1 MSLADHRAAIDRLDR
16 EIIKLLNERTEHA
29 CAIGEHKLQHGQ
41 EIYAP
46 HREQAVLKRICKL
59 NEGPI
64 RDSAMRAIYREIMS
78 SSLSLE
84 KTMKIAYLGPEATF
98 TNQAAIQRFGSSLE
112 YSPQKTISDV
122 FAEVEKHCAD
132 YGVVPIEN
140 STEGVVNHTLDM
152 FVDSE
157 LKVVAQIQLPISHNL
172 LSKVPRKQIKKLY
185 VHPQTL
191 AQCRLWIQKFL
202 PEAEIVETSSNAR
215 STQMA
220 KRSRTAAAIAGVLC
234 SEKYKLP
241 IIEHDVQDNATNTT
255 RFLVLGR
262 ECSPSTGNDRT
273 SIMFSIADKVG
284 ALHDALATLR
294 TQKINMTKIESRPSK
309 RRAWHYFFFVDLDGH
324 AEDKKIEKAIARL
337 EKQCAFVK
345 ILGSYPNSE

>member
-1 MSLADHRAAIDRLDR
+1 MSLAEHRQAIDRLDR
-16 EIIKLLNERTEHA
+16 EIVKLLNERTRHA
-29 CAIGEHKLQHGQ
+29 CAIGEYKLQHGQ

-46 HREQAVLKRICKL
+46 HREQAVLTRICKL

-84 KTMKIAYLGPEATF
+84 KTMTVAYLGPEATF
-98 TNQAAIQRFGSSLE
+98 THQAAIQRFGSSLD
-112 YSPQKTISDV
+112 YAPQKTIADV
-122 FAEVEKHCAD
+122 FAEVAKHRAD

-157 LKVVAQIQLPISHNL
+157 LKIVAQIMLPISHNL

-202 PEAEIVETSSNAR
+202 PDTEIVETSSNAR
-215 STQMA
+215 STQLA
-220 KRSRTAAAIAGVLC
+220 KRSRTSAAIAGALC
-234 SEKYKLP
+234 SEKYRLP
-241 IIEHDVQDNATNTT
+241 IIEHDVQDNAGNAT

-262 ECSPSTGNDRT
+262 ECSPPTGNDRT
-273 SIMFSIADKVG
+273 SIMFSIADQVG
-284 ALHDALATLR
+284 ALHDSLAPLR
-294 TQKINMTKIESRPSK
+294 KHKINMTKIESRPSK
-309 RRAWHYFFFVDLDGH
+309 RRAWHYFFFVDFDGH
-324 AEDKKIEKAIARL
+324 HQDKTVEKAIKLL
-337 EKQCAFVK
+337 EQQCAFVK
-345 ILGSYPNSE
+345 ILGSYPNAG

>member
-1 MSLADHRAAIDRLDR
+1 MSLAEHRTAIDRLDR

-98 TNQAAIQRFGSSLE
+98 THQAAIQRFGSSLD
-112 YSPQKTISDV
+112 YSPQKTIADV
-122 FAEVEKHCAD
+122 FSEVEKRCAD

-234 SEKYKLP
+234 AEKYKIP
-241 IIEHDVQDNATNTT
+241 VIEHDVQDNATNTT

-309 RRAWHYFFFVDLDGH
+309 RRAWHYFFFADLDGH

>member
-1 MSLADHRAAIDRLDR
+1 MSLAEHRDAIDKLDR
-16 EIIKLLNERTEHA
+16 QIIKLLNERTEHA
-29 CAIGEHKLQHGQ
+29 CAIGEYKLQHGQ

-46 HREQAVLKRICKL
+46 HREQSVLKRICSL
-59 NEGPI
+59 NQGPI

-84 KTMKIAYLGPEATF
+84 KTMTIAYLGPEATF
-98 TNQAAIQRFGSSLE
+98 TNQAAIQRFGSSLS
-112 YSPQKTISDV
+112 YSPQKTIADV
-122 FAEVEKHCAD
+122 FAEVEKHRAD

-157 LKVVAQIQLPISHNL
+157 LKIVSQIMLPISHCL
-172 LSKVPRKQIKKLY
+172 LSKAPRKQIKKLY

-220 KRSRTAAAIAGVLC
+220 KRSRTSAAIAGNLC
-234 SEKYKLP
+234 SEKYNLP
-241 IIEHDVQDNATNTT
+241 IVEHDIQDNANNAT

-262 ECSPSTGNDRT
+262 ECSPATGKDRT
-273 SIMFSIADKVG
+273 SIMFSIADNVG
-284 ALHDALATLR
+284 ALHDSLAPLR
-294 TQKINMTKIESRPSK
+294 RHKINMTKIESRPSK
-309 RRAWHYFFFVDLDGH
+309 RRAWHYFFFVDFDGH
-324 AEDKKIEKAIARL
+324 FHDAKVEKALKIL
-337 EKQCAFVK
+337 EQKCAFVK
-345 ILGSYPNSE
+345 ILGSYPNAD